1 MRRRCARFS
10 SSETGIL
17 GADPE
22 LRILD
27 PAALACQAMM
37 RPPWPYPISFGF
49 FSSGESTRVM
59 GPKGAAFLPVFSVYY
74 YGLFARSASASFSL
88 FLGSKVAFECF
99 CWDCKK

>member
-1 MRRRCARFS
+1 MRLRCARFS

-27 PAALACQAMM
+27 PAAFACQAMM

-59 GPKGAAFLPVFSVYY
+59 GPKGAAFYQS
-74 YGLFARSASASFSL
+74 SASTTMDCSPAVLLLL
-88 FLGSKVAFECF
+88 FHFFWAVK
-99 CWDCKK
+99 

>member
-1 MRRRCARFS
+1 MRLRCARFS

-22 LRILD
+22 LCILD
-27 PAALACQAMM
+27 PAAFACQAMM

-59 GPKGAAFLPVFSVYY
+59 GPKGAAFYQS
-74 YGLFARSASASFSL
+74 SASTTMDCSPAVLLLL
-88 FLGSKVAFECF
+88 FHFFWAVK
-99 CWDCKK
+99 